1 MHPLLD
7 ETHELVKKSAAEFAE
22 REIDPIIKNMENYE
36 YPRETLR
43 SMGKLGLLAPMGP
56 TDYGGPGL
64 DFRSEILT
72 VEEVAK
78 HSPGIATI
86 LEIQGSLIVDT
97 LATYGSA
104 AIKEKYLP
112 RAISGDLIISYALSE
127 PCCGSDAAALESTAK
142 REGGE
147 WVLNGHKM
155 WITSGMN
162 ADAYLVF
169 ARTGSREE
177 RHRSIT
183 AFMVDRN
190 NCVETNPI
198 HVIGLR
204 GTGTAEVKFVDCRL
218 GDESVVGEVNKGF
231 YVAINSLNLGRTCV
245 GSIGLGIA
253 ERAFREALNY
263 IKQRNAFGK
272 LLADFQSLQ
281 HYAANMYAQIEST
294 RSLVYT
300 AAYMKDKG
308 SSDFLLYAHA
318 AKLLGS
324 RLGVDSTRIAIQMMG
339 GMGLS
344 TDTVLE
350 MLYRDAKVTE
360 IYEGANEI
368 ILNTIYKFMEK

>member
-7 ETHELVKKSAAEFAE
+7 ETHELVRKSAAEFAE
-22 REIDPIIKNMENYE
+22 REIDPFVKNMENYE
-36 YPRETLR
+36 YPRDLLR
-43 SMGKLGLLAPMGP
+43 DMGKLGLLAPMGP
-56 TDYGGPGL
+56 IDYGGPGL

-78 HSPGIATI
+78 HSPGVATI

-97 LATYGSA
+97 LATYGNN
-104 AIKEKYLP
+104 AIKEKYLSK
-112 RAISGDLIISYALSE
+112 AISGETIISYALSE
-127 PCCGSDAAALESTAK
+127 PCCGSDAAALESVAR
-142 REGGE
+142 RERGE

-169 ARTGSREE
+169 ARTGPKEE
-177 RHRSIT
+177 RHKSIT

-190 NCVETNPI
+190 KCVETSPI

-204 GTGTAEVKFVDCRL
+204 GTGTAEVKFVDCEL
-218 GDESVVGEVNKGF
+218 GDDAVVGEVNKGF

-253 ERAFREALNY
+253 ERAMREAISY
-263 IKQRNAFGK
+263 IKQRSAFGRS
-272 LLADFQSLQ
+272 LADFQVLQ
-281 HYAANMYAQIEST
+281 HYVANMYAQTESV
-294 RSLVYT
+294 RSLVYS
-300 AAYMKDKG
+300 AAYMRDK
-308 SSDFLLYAHA
+308 SLPDFLLYAHS

-324 RLGVDSTRIAIQMMG
+324 RLGVESTRVAIQMMG

-344 TDTVLE
+344 TDNVLE

-368 ILNTIYKFMEK
+368 ILNTIYRFMEK